1 MEIDGITIQT
11 KKRKIKKSNNIN
23 DEVADFLF
31 VFFNWKET
39 VHSELDDPGQVSFYF
54 DEMNFMSRAFNLLFS
69 EFKNSAFSDKFLFV
83 FNDFVDGEDFLWIVE
98 IILKLDVENF
108 ELEE

>member
-1 MEIDGITIQT
+1 
-11 KKRKIKKSNNIN
+11 
-23 DEVADFLF
+23 
-31 VFFNWKET
+31 
-39 VHSELDDPGQVSFYF
+39 
-54 DEMNFMSRAFNLLFS
+54 MNFMSRAFNLLFS